1 MDNHIRLWI
10 TMWISADFVD
20 MYAFLA
26 IVDNFFVKNPLCLYH
41 AQTVLKNAKNYL
53 AKILALYIL
62 VC

>member
-1 MDNHIRLWI
+1 
-10 TMWISADFVD
+10 MWISADFVD

>member
-1 MDNHIRLWI
+1 
-10 TMWISADFVD
+10 MWISADFAD